1 MWVAWREGTL
11 TRAEELEA
19 LCSWVG
25 AKNSRKSGWRKA
37 NVEQLNRLARKEWR
51 TAGRL
56 HGPDVIAP
64 GVWITF
70 LLILGFF
77 ARPLL
82 IPGVVIGTFVLGIFY
97 AARDADLH
105 A

>member
-1 MWVAWREGTL
+1 MHL
-11 TRAEELEA
+11 
-19 LCSWVG
+19 
-25 AKNSRKSGWRKA
+25 SRNQA
-37 NVEQLNRLARKEWR
+37 
-51 TAGRL
+51 
-56 HGPDVIAP
+56 DVIAP